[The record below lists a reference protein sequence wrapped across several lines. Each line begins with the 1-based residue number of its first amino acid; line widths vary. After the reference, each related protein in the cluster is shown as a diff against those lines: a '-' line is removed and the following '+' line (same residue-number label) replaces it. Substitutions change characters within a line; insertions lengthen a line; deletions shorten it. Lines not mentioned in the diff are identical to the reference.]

1 MAGNVGGMSKRQPR
15 SGGTSSFL
23 RNVTPV
29 FGVAFLCLAA
39 AGQGCHT
46 FDPSDHPPPIIQPPP
61 PGSLYHGAFP
71 GNASGRE
78 DDVTLE
84 SLREYEQ
91 LTGKPLAWVYFSH
104 DWFRGRAFP
113 VARARMIRDAGSVPF
128 IRLMLR
134 SDSRHWRAE
143 STYTL
148 QHILDGMFDEDLRD
162 WFRSA
167 LEFGTPLI
175 VEYGTEVNGDWFPWN
190 GLGNGGGIPDKYG
203 SNREADGPERFRD
216 AYRHI
221 IRLSREEGS
230 RNITWVFHVN
240 SGDAPVGAWN
250 RLEQFYPGSDWI
262 DWLGVSAYGAQKPE
276 DQAWPRFRDLLDPV
290 YARLTAMAP
299 GTPVVV
305 CEFGATQGSPLGSQ
319 EAWAREALD
328 DMVGGRWPR
337 VIGFSWWNEGWRN
350 DADPGHNTA
359 MRLQDNPELA
369 RVFRETVGDDP
380 RILGRIL
387 LTK

>member
-1 MAGNVGGMSKRQPR
+1 
-15 SGGTSSFL
+15 L
-23 RNVTPV
+23 
-29 FGVAFLCLAA
+29 
-39 AGQGCHT
+39 
-46 FDPSDHPPPIIQPPP
+46 DPSVHPPSIIQPPP
-61 PGSLYHGAFP
+61 PGSLYHGGFP

-84 SLREYEQ
+84 RLREYEH
-91 LTGKPLAWVYFSH
+91 LTGKSLAWVYFSH

-113 VARARMIRDAGSVPF
+113 FATARMIREAGSVPF

-148 QHILDGMFDEDLRD
+148 QRILGGMFDEDLRG

-167 LEFGTPLI
+167 RQFGSPLI

-190 GLGNGGGIPDKYG
+190 GVQNGGGQLDDYG
-203 SNREADGPERFRD
+203 SDGEADGPERFRE

-240 SGDAPVGAWN
+240 SGDAPVGEWN
-250 RLEQFYPGSDWI
+250 RLEKYYPGSDWI
-262 DWLGVSAYGAQKPE
+262 DWVGVSAYGAQKPE
-276 DQAWPRFRDLLDPV
+276 DTAWPAFRDVMDPV

-299 GTPVVV
+299 NTPVVV
-305 CEFGATQGSPLGSQ
+305 CEFGATLGSPRGNQ
-319 EAWAREALD
+319 ETWAREALED
-328 DMVGGRWPR
+328 LVNDRWPR

-350 DADPGHNTA
+350 DADPGHNTV
-359 MRLQDNPELA
+359 MRLQDSPALA
-369 RVFRETVGDDP
+369 RVFHETVGGDP
-380 RILGRIL
+380 RVLGRIL
-387 LTK
+387 TAR